1 MVRYETSYFT
11 CTCSAY
17 TTVYR
22 HIFLS
27 VILFLK
33 SCLRDCKVLNI
44 SFAKK
49 QIRPKETNRK
59 QKFQKPLYENI
70 CSICLN
76 GENLYKQRVEPNLFE
91 LYRRAAKFR

>member
-17 TTVYR
+17 ITAYR

-27 VILFLK
+27 VILFLR

-49 QIRPKETNRK
+49 AETNWK
-59 QKFQKPLYENI
+59 QKFQRPQYENF
-70 CSICLN
+70 CLI
-76 GENLYKQRVEPNLFE
+76 
-91 LYRRAAKFR
+91 